1 MDMKLGQTSGDGKGQ
16 GSLACCSLWDRH
28 DWVTEQQQQKQLLK
42 KNTKGIPKRMI
53 EAIEWITKIYSINQN
68 MIGKEEQ
75 NHIEETEKK
84 KMRYRLKTQTYQ

>member
-1 MDMKLGQTSGDGKGQ
+1 
-16 GSLACCSLWDRH
+16 
-28 DWVTEQQQQKQLLK
+28 
-42 KNTKGIPKRMI
+42 MI